1 MKTLLTKGL
10 AVVKGW
16 FASPDRQ
23 LGTLTIFAEDGTAY
37 TVEEIL
43 EKFRKV
49 RETDARYATLDLSVK
64 VLTERANGA
73 VENERRLASR
83 IGHFQAAHPELHAEF
98 FTSKGKPK

>member
-16 FASPDRQ
+16 FAGPNLP
-23 LGTLTIFAEDGTAY
+23 LGTLTIFAEDGTEY
-37 TVEEIL
+37 TVDEIL

-49 RETDARYATLDLSVK
+49 REVDVLLSDVTRK
-64 VLTERANGA
+64 LNVLTERANGA
-73 VENERRLASR
+73 VENESRLATR
-83 IGHFQAAHPELHAEF
+83 IGKFQTVHPELHAEF